1 MTSPEE
7 LPRERASD
15 VPEGAEVRADGSYVV
30 PADSLSEEQ
39 KLELLPPEQTDEE
52 REREEAKAQADAD
65 RELAALDSVQREQGT
80 VVQNEGTQVASYG
93 GAE

>member
-15 VPEGAEVRADGSYVV
+15 VPEGAEVRADGSYVQ
-30 PADSLSEEQ
+30 PADSLTDEQ
-39 KLELLPPEQTDEE
+39 KAELLPPEQTDEE
-52 REREEAKAQADAD
+52 KQREAKREAEKVD
-65 RELAALDSVQREQGT
+65 REVAATDSVPREQGT
-80 VVQNEGTQVASYG
+80 VVQQYGSAG